1 MLVSV
6 IVAIGW
12 LYVVI
17 LMAATQPSL
26 LSAVLTLIGYGL
38 FPLAIVLYL
47 LDAPRRAR
55 KRRTAAARPDQGD
68 QRDQH

>member
-1 MLVSV
+1 MLVSL

-17 LMAATQPSL
+17 LMAATQPGWL
-26 LSAVLTLIGYGL
+26 AAATTLIGYGV

-55 KRRTAAARPDQGD
+55 RRRQASQERPENPD
-68 QRDQH
+68 

>member
-26 LSAVLTLIGYGL
+26 LAAGLTLIGYGL

-55 KRRTAAARPDQGD
+55 KRRAAAAQPPSDDR
-68 QRDQH
+68 R